1 MVLASFTTVLKRFDK
16 FKNIE
21 NKSLFIYNFVML
33 KYFSESYLVT
43 IIGLI
48 LAYLWGEHVQ
58 PGSGF
63 ICVFIALVL
72 GILEISLSFDN
83 AVVNATKL
91 KKMTEKWRHRFITWG
106 IAIAVFGMR
115 FLFPLLVV
123 SIFAKLNILKV
134 LDVALHNSKLYAF
147 YLHQTHATI
156 VTFGGTF
163 LLMLFLGFFLN
174 PKKETDWL
182 KPVEKFL
189 KKAPES
195 KFLDTLVTLAVLDVV
210 QMVQPPPLH
219 ISVTISGLAGILT
232 YLAIDTISQKL
243 EDLENKYEN
252 LKHDECAKQS
262 KFLACSGFI
271 SFLYLE
277 LIDASFSLDG
287 VLGAFALSHD
297 IIIITIGLAI
307 GAMFVRSLTIMFV
320 EKGTLDEFIYLEH
333 GAHWAIGALAVLM
346 FISTVR
352 PVPELITG
360 LTGVGFIVASLISS
374 IKNKT

>member
-1 MVLASFTTVLKRFDK
+1 
-16 FKNIE
+16 
-21 NKSLFIYNFVML
+21 ML
-33 KYFSESYLVT
+33 KYFKESYFIT
-43 IIGLI
+43 IAGII
-48 LAYLWGEHVQ
+48 CAYFWGEHVLK
-58 PGSGF
+58 GSGF
-63 ICVFIALVL
+63 ICVFIAIVL
-72 GILEISLSFDN
+72 GILEVSLSFDN

-91 KKMTEKWRHRFITWG
+91 KKMSEVWRHRFITWG

-134 LDVALHNSKLYAF
+134 LDIALHNSKLYAL

-174 PKKETDWL
+174 PKKQVDWI
-182 KPVEKFL
+182 KPVEKIL

-195 KFLDTLVTLAVLDVV
+195 KILDTLITLAVLDVV

-219 ISVTISGLAGILT
+219 MSVTISGLAGILI
-232 YLAIDTISQKL
+232 YLGIDTISRKL
-243 EDLENKYEN
+243 EYLEEKYGEQPDEN
-252 LKHDECAKQS
+252 CS
-262 KFLACSGFI
+262 PSGWMACSGFI
-271 SFLYLE
+271 SFMYLE

-320 EKGTLDEFIYLEH
+320 EEGTLDEFIYLEH
-333 GAHWAIGALAVLM
+333 GAHWAIGALAILM

-352 PVPELITG
+352 PVPEVITG
-360 LTGVGFIVASLISS
+360 LLGVGFILASVVSS
-374 IKNKT
+374 KRKSHSLNK

>member
-1 MVLASFTTVLKRFDK
+1 MH
-16 FKNIE
+16 
-21 NKSLFIYNFVML
+21 
-33 KYFSESYLVT
+33 KYFIESYILTIVGLV
-43 IIGLI
+43 

-58 PGSGF
+58 TGSGF

-72 GILEISLSFDN
+72 GILEVSLSFDN

-91 KKMTEKWRHRFITWG
+91 KKMSEKWRHRFITWG

-123 SIFAKLNILKV
+123 SIFAQLNILKV

-174 PKKETDWL
+174 PKKEVDWL

-195 KFLDTLVTLAVLDVV
+195 KILDTIVTLAVLDVV
-210 QMVQPPPLH
+210 QMIQPPPLH
-219 ISVTISGLAGILT
+219 MSVTISGIAGILV
-232 YLAIDTISQKL
+232 YLGIDTISRKL
-243 EDLENKYEN
+243 EDLEQKVNDNAGSNIK
-252 LKHDECAKQS
+252 
-262 KFLACSGFI
+262 LASYTGLI

-307 GAMFVRSLTIMFV
+307 GAIFVRSLTIMFV
-320 EKGTLDEFIYLEH
+320 EEGTLDKFVYLEH
-333 GAHWAIGALAVLM
+333 GAHWAIGTLAVLM

-360 LTGVGFIVASLISS
+360 LTGVGFIIGSLISS
-374 IKNKT
+374 IKYKKNN

>member
-1 MVLASFTTVLKRFDK
+1 MH
-16 FKNIE
+16 
-21 NKSLFIYNFVML
+21 
-33 KYFSESYLVT
+33 KYFIESYILT
-43 IIGLI
+43 IVGLI

-58 PGSGF
+58 TGSGF

-72 GILEISLSFDN
+72 GILEVSLSFDN

-91 KKMTEKWRHRFITWG
+91 KKMSEKWRHRFITWG

-123 SIFAKLNILKV
+123 SIFAQLNILKV

-174 PKKETDWL
+174 PKKEVDWL

-195 KFLDTLVTLAVLDVV
+195 KILDTIVTLAVLDVV
-210 QMVQPPPLH
+210 QMIQPPPLH
-219 ISVTISGLAGILT
+219 MSVTISGIAGILV
-232 YLAIDTISQKL
+232 YLGIDTISRKL
-243 EDLENKYEN
+243 EDLEQKVNDNAGSNIK
-252 LKHDECAKQS
+252 
-262 KFLACSGFI
+262 LASYTGLI

-307 GAMFVRSLTIMFV
+307 GAIFVRSLTIMFV
-320 EKGTLDEFIYLEH
+320 EEGTLDKFVYLEH
-333 GAHWAIGALAVLM
+333 GAHWAIGTLAVLM

-360 LTGVGFIVASLISS
+360 LTGVGFIIGSLISS
-374 IKNKT
+374 IKYKKNN